1 MECNPV
7 PLGNSPKKFLKNPK
21 IELPYDSAIS
31 QLNIFPQRIFEH
43 LYLSY
48 PTEVYYST
56 SYNRQSNQE
65 CSSKDEQK
73 TFSIYVHT
81 HNSWMLFSWINN
93 RLWQPEITVRNEIS
107 QTHKC
112 YMVCQVWKSLG
123 IKNRLESCKD
133 CLRRVRR
140 EEEGNRRRNWVWRR
154 SQRLIYRYETTIQ
167 IREYCNT
174 VSYLIL

>member
-1 MECNPV
+1 MQSSALRKLTKEV
-7 PLGNSPKKFLKNPK
+7 PQKSKNRTTLWLSHITAKYIPPKNLWAF
-21 IELPYDSAIS
+21 IAELPHIS
-31 QLNIFPQRIFEH
+31 LLQHFLQ
-43 LYLSY
+43 
-48 PTEVYYST
+48 
-56 SYNRQSNQE
+56 QSNQE

-73 TFSIYVHT
+73 TFSIYVYTHT

-112 YMVCQVWKSLG
+112 YVVCQVWKSLG

-140 EEEGNRRRNWVWRR
+140 EEEGNGRRNWVWRR
-154 SQRLIYRYETTIQ
+154 SQCLVYRYETTIQ

-174 VSYLIL
+174 VSHLIL